1 MTERASRRPL
11 GTVLSLLLG
20 LFLCVSGGLLGASGM
35 FIYLSQEPAP
45 LPARTYG
52 PVVGAGASVPA
63 PETAA
68 PATSDGAV
76 VMPQLGPSTLSI
88 PSLGSTAP
96 LDVLGVE
103 DDQLLLPEP
112 DRLTLFEDGSYPGDP
127 QGTVLVAGHV
137 NSSSLGR
144 GTLFRLGEIT
154 EGATIW
160 VTDATGRPY
169 EYRVV
174 GLQVLLKQALPQS
187 LFSRQGGPQLVV
199 VTCGGDIIDT
209 PEGRHYESNVI
220 VTAVPVDDGKP
231 GG

>member
-1 MTERASRRPL
+1 M
-11 GTVLSLLLG
+11 
-20 LFLCVSGGLLGASGM
+20 SGGLFGASGM
-35 FIYLSQEPAP
+35 FVYLSQEPAP
-45 LPARTYG
+45 LPTRTYG
-52 PVVGAGASVPA
+52 PAVGAGAGVSA

-68 PATSDGAV
+68 PPTATGAV

-88 PSLGSTAP
+88 PSLGTTAP

-112 DRLTLFEDGSYPGDP
+112 ERLTLFKDGSYPGDP

-144 GTLFRLGEIT
+144 GALFRLGEIE

-160 VTDATGRPY
+160 VTDATGRPH

-187 LFSRQGGPQLVV
+187 LFSRQGGPELVV

-209 PEGRHYESNVI
+209 PEGRAYASNVI
-220 VTAVPVDDGKP
+220 VTAVPWATATPDG
-231 GG
+231 

>member
-1 MTERASRRPL
+1 MPSL
-11 GTVLSLLLG
+11 LLVLSLAM
-20 LFLCVSGGLLGASGM
+20 SGALLGASGM

-45 LPARTYG
+45 IPTRTYG
-52 PVVGAGASVPA
+52 PVVGAGARVSAPA
-63 PETAA
+63 TAA
-68 PATSDGAV
+68 PPTSTRAV

-88 PSLGSTAP
+88 PSLGTTAP
-96 LDVLGVE
+96 LDVLGVKE
-103 DDQLLLPEP
+103 GQLLLPEP
-112 DRLTLFEDGSYPGDP
+112 ERLTLFKDGSYPGDP

-144 GTLFRLGEIT
+144 GALFHLVDIK

-160 VTDATGRPY
+160 VTDATGRAH

-174 GLQVLLKQALPQS
+174 GLQVLLKQALPRS
-187 LFSRQGGPQLVV
+187 LFSRQGGPELVV

-220 VTAVPVDDGKP
+220 VTAVPVGDDNA
-231 GG
+231 

>member
-1 MTERASRRPL
+1 M
-11 GTVLSLLLG
+11 
-20 LFLCVSGGLLGASGM
+20 SGVLLGASGM
-35 FIYLSQEPAP
+35 FIHLSQEPAP
-45 LPARTYG
+45 IPTRTYG
-52 PVVGAGASVPA
+52 PVVGAGPTVSA
-63 PETAA
+63 PETGAS
-68 PATSDGAV
+68 PTSTRAVVMPQV

-88 PSLGSTAP
+88 PSLETTAP

-112 DRLTLFEDGSYPGDP
+112 KRLTLFKDGSYPGDP

-144 GTLFRLGEIT
+144 GALFHLAEIE

-174 GLQVLLKQALPQS
+174 GLQVLLKQALPRS
-187 LFSRQGGPQLVV
+187 LFSRQGGPELVV
-199 VTCGGDIIDT
+199 VTCGGDIT
-209 PEGRHYESNVI
+209 NTAGGRYYASNVI
-220 VTAVPVDDGKP
+220 VTAVPVADGTP
-231 GG
+231 NG

>member
-1 MTERASRRPL
+1 M
-11 GTVLSLLLG
+11 
-20 LFLCVSGGLLGASGM
+20 LFLAMSGALLGASGM

-45 LPARTYG
+45 RT
-52 PVVGAGASVPA
+52 S
-63 PETAA
+63 TR
-68 PATSDGAV
+68 AV
-76 VMPQLGPSTLSI
+76 VVPQLGPSTLSI
-88 PSLGSTAP
+88 PSLGTTAP

-112 DRLTLFEDGSYPGDP
+112 ERLTLFRDGSYPGDP

-144 GTLFRLGEIT
+144 GALFHLVDIK

-160 VTDATGRPY
+160 VTDATGRPH

-174 GLQVLLKQALPQS
+174 GLQVLLKQALPRS
-187 LFSRQGGPQLVV
+187 LFSRQGGPELVV

-220 VTAVPVDDGKP
+220 VTAVPVGDDNA
-231 GG
+231 

>member
-1 MTERASRRPL
+1 MTARASRRPL
-11 GTVLSLLLG
+11 GTLPSLLLG
-20 LFLCVSGGLLGASGM
+20 LFVAISGALLGASGL

-45 LPARTYG
+45 IPTRTYG
-52 PVVGAGASVPA
+52 PVVGAGARVSA

-68 PATSDGAV
+68 PPTSTRAV

-88 PSLGSTAP
+88 PSLGTTAP

-112 DRLTLFEDGSYPGDP
+112 ERLTLFKDGGYPGDP

-144 GTLFRLGEIT
+144 GALFDLAEIK

-160 VTDATGRPY
+160 VTDATGRPH

-174 GLQVLLKQALPQS
+174 GLQVLLKQALPPS
-187 LFSRQGGPQLVV
+187 LFSRQGGPELVV

-209 PEGRHYESNVI
+209 PEGRHYASNVI
-220 VTAVPVDDGKP
+220 VTAVPVGDGNP
-231 GG
+231 

>member
-1 MTERASRRPL
+1 M
-11 GTVLSLLLG
+11 GLLLG
-20 LFLCVSGGLLGASGM
+20 LFLCMSGALLGASGM

-45 LPARTYG
+45 IPTRTYG
-52 PVVGAGASVPA
+52 PVVGAWAGVPA

-68 PATSDGAV
+68 PASPDGAV
-76 VMPQLGPSTLSI
+76 VMPQLGPSMLSI
-88 PSLGSTAP
+88 PSLGATAP

-112 DRLTLFEDGSYPGDP
+112 ERLTLFKDGSYPGDP

-137 NSSSLGR
+137 NSSSLAPGA
-144 GTLFRLGEIT
+144 LFRLGEIE

-160 VTDATGRPY
+160 MTDATGRPH

-187 LFSRQGGPQLVV
+187 LFSRQGGPTLVV

-220 VTAVPVDDGKP
+220 VTAVPVSDGNP
-231 GG
+231 